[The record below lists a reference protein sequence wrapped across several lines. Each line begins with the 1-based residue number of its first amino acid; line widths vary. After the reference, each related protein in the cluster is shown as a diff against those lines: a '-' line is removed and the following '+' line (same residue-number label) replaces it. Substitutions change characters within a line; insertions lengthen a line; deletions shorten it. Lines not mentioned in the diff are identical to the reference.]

1 MSKTQNCGFASAAIE
16 EVARMHGE
24 KAEDVLASI
33 TEALLAAQH
42 SSNSETNEV
51 WRTIPAGTPDEIA
64 AWVINAVAEAIVQAA
79 S

>member
-16 EVARMHGE
+16 EVARMHGVS
-24 KAEDVLASI
+24 AEDVLASI
-33 TEALLAAQH
+33 ASALIAARDAE
-42 SSNSETNEV
+42 NGETNEV

-64 AWVINAVAEAIVQAA
+64 AWVINAVAEAIVQVA